1 MSDFSDDALQSYPFA
16 DITLPKNWERVS
28 LGEISAN
35 ISPGFASGKH
45 NSDGSGVP
53 HLRPMN
59 VDRDGQID
67 LSVVK
72 SVAESKDVELKSGDI
87 LFNNTNSAE
96 LVGKTAVVSHR
107 ETGFAFSNHM
117 TRLQPESGIAS
128 SFVARQ
134 LHFLWM
140 SGYMKYRCT
149 NHVNQASISSKT
161 LANTI
166 PFFLPPSAEQIR
178 IVAKLEELLTDLDAG
193 VAELKTA
200 QKKLK
205 QYRQSLLKSA
215 VEGMLTAEW
224 RAQHKPTETGAQL
237 LQRILTE
244 RRASWEAKQ
253 LAKFKDQGKAPPKDW
268 QKKYPEPAQAN
279 TSDLPELPAG
289 WVWAS
294 VEQISEIQGGIQK
307 QPSRAPKVNKYP
319 FLRVANVARGKLK
332 LDDIHEIELFPGE
345 LERLALVAGDVLI
358 VEGNGSLTEIGR
370 CALWDGSVTNAVHQ
384 NHLIRVRPIG
394 VVSQFLETW
403 LNSFGGIDKLTKLAA
418 TTSGLYTLS
427 VGKISK
433 VPVPIAPRTEQEAA
447 MKVLVESLLA
457 LDFQEQSVSLSL
469 KQSTAQRQNILRA
482 AFAGQLVS
490 QDPNDEPARILLERI
505 RAERDKQTKVRKVR
519 KTKQQKEVAA
529 VVSKLIDVLAEAGDW
544 VSAQEAFRRCGVADG
559 ALTDQIEAL
568 YAELRALDK
577 SGRLAVEAVIDEHGR
592 KLHDRLKLM
601 AG

>member
-16 DITLPKNWERVS
+16 EVTLPKNWERVS
-28 LGEISAN
+28 LGEISVN

-178 IVAKLEELLTDLDAG
+178 IVAKLEELLSDLDAG
-193 VAELKTA
+193 VAELKLA
-200 QKKLK
+200 QKKLA

-215 VEGMLTAEW
+215 VEGALTAEW
-224 RAQHKPTETGAQL
+224 RAQRTPSETGAQL

-244 RRASWEAKQ
+244 RRARWEAKQ
-253 LAKFKDQGKAPPKDW
+253 LVKFKNQEKTPPKDW
-268 QKKYPEPAQAN
+268 QKKYPEPVQPD
-279 TSDLPELPAG
+279 TTDLPELPEG

-294 VEQISEIQGGIQK
+294 VDQLAWNKRYGSSSKTNDDDSGIPVLRMGNIQDGEIDYGNLKYLPQDHSEFPDLLLSDGELLFNRTNSAELVGKTAIFRDIGKPCSYASYLISVTLCDSYQPDLAAYFINSVLGKTWLSTVVNQTAGQANVNGTKLGELAIPVPPFDEQLAIVQEMTSNQEQISIQ
-307 QPSRAPKVNKYP
+307 
-319 FLRVANVARGKLK
+319 
-332 LDDIHEIELFPGE
+332 
-345 LERLALVAGDVLI
+345 LE
-358 VEGNGSLTEIGR
+358 N
-370 CALWDGSVTNAVHQ
+370 
-384 NHLIRVRPIG
+384 
-394 VVSQFLETW
+394 
-403 LNSFGGIDKLTKLAA
+403 TKLGIRRAA
-418 TTSGLYTLS
+418 
-427 VGKISK
+427 
-433 VPVPIAPRTEQEAA
+433 
-447 MKVLVESLLA
+447 
-457 LDFQEQSVSLSL
+457 
-469 KQSTAQRQNILRA
+469 AQRQNILRA
-482 AFAGQLVS
+482 AFAGELVP
-490 QDPNDEPARILLERI
+490 QDPNDEPASALLERI
-505 RAERDKQTKVRKVR
+505 RAEQAERAKQPKKRQPK
-519 KTKQQKEVAA
+519 KQKEIVT

-544 VSAQEAFRRCGVADG
+544 LEAQEAFRRCGVADG
-559 ALTDQIEAL
+559 ALTDRIEEL
-568 YAELRALDK
+568 YAELRKLDK
-577 SGRLAVEAVIDEHGR
+577 AGRLAVEVIKDKKGR
-592 KLHDRLKLM
+592 KTGDRIKLL